1 MRCVYAARSARRGR
15 AAGRPGQ
22 PGGCDEREPGR
33 CHHLVD
39 REGAGES
46 GPAYKPRDSSHL
58 PPGNGRMPGGG
69 RAKEEA
75 DRRGGRRGDTALTK
89 QNKNQLRALQPTR
102 VLYATPGR
110 VRLRAPEGAQDM
122 ALYTA
127 AAKYKAKKKLLG
139 RRELRTQ
146 PCQQPLPQHALVSG
160 AAHPTR
166 VQAAHGTRG
175 NALNH

>member
-22 PGGCDEREPGR
+22 PGGCDEPEPGR

-46 GPAYKPRDSSHL
+46 GPRRTKRYLSSLSGKRTHAR
-58 PPGNGRMPGGG
+58 GRQGKRGS
-69 RAKEEA
+69 RQT
-75 DRRGGRRGDTALTK
+75 GGRRGDTALTK